1 MIIYVVIFITLIAA
15 LIASFAQILFKNSMV
30 STLSGIRSILRL
42 FLKKKVILGFMGYII
57 SLVIYLYALKAAPLS
72 VVYPTFASSFIFI
85 TLLSAIFL
93 KERINK
99 TRLAGIVLVFIGI
112 VIIGISAG
120 ITV

>member
-42 FLKKKVILGFMGYII
+42 FLKKKVILGFTGYII
-57 SLVIYLYALKAAPLS
+57 SLAIYLYALKAAPLS

-99 TRLAGIVLVFIGI
+99 TRLAGVVLVFIGI